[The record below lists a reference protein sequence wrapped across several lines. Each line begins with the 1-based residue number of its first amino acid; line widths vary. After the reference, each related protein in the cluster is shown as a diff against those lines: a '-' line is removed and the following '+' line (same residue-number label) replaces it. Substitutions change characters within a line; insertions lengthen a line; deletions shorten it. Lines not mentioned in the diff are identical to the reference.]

1 MHLQYTDIPNNILL
15 RNRVKTMAVY
25 ESEMHKQTTNENIL
39 F

>member
-25 ESEMHKQTTNENIL
+25 ESEMRKQTTNENIL